1 MRSPATRDVWI
12 ALVTCVAA
20 VVLKVLKGRL
30 SFALSKQNAVEAVF
44 PVVVLLAVL
53 GGIEIVRAA
62 RGLMREVA
70 NETIEVSTDSGLLN
84 AEGGMIVRPVRV
96 VMPFY
101 RIKIVSIAA
110 LLITV
115 LILVGILSWR
125 LYIPATAQ
133 QAASGASNGLASP
146 SPAQTHPLLFSP
158 LLLRGLPH
166 YGPESEGQC
175 PVVRRIEC

>member
-1 MRSPATRDVWI
+1 MAKGSNRIPLWLRFIRLIMRSPATRDVWI

-96 VMPFY
+96 VMP
-101 RIKIVSIAA
+101 
-110 LLITV
+110 
-115 LILVGILSWR
+115 
-125 LYIPATAQ
+125 
-133 QAASGASNGLASP
+133 
-146 SPAQTHPLLFSP
+146 
-158 LLLRGLPH
+158 
-166 YGPESEGQC
+166 
-175 PVVRRIEC
+175 